1 MRPFA
6 IVRFLLPALLAASA
20 AAAQSSP
27 QRDPVEDAP
36 MRVGPFGLTPVIVI
50 RDVGRDNN
58 VFNESTDAKS
68 DFTAT
73 LSPKLDVITHPG
85 PLLLTLS
92 TTSDYIYYQK
102 YASERAAN
110 IGSSVRADF
119 TFGPVRPY
127 LSASGGNTKDRVNRE
142 IDARARHRD
151 RDYTAGT
158 RVQLYEGLF
167 VSGGVRQTS
176 ITYDEDAVFRGENL
190 AENLDKQMK
199 GVDASVGVALTP
211 LTTVSVS
218 VSKERDR
225 FDLSPERDSD
235 TLRIMP
241 TVTFSPLAMLNG
253 TAAFGYRRFTPVSP
267 LVPDYRGF
275 VANLTLGTTIHERHR
290 IDASFGRDVQYSYE
304 EADVYYVETSIQGTW
319 TWQVTGPLDLRLSG
333 SRARMHYPARE
344 LDPSTD
350 EDFATTYGAGVSWRL
365 RPTLRA
371 GVNADWRGRDS
382 ERGDDRGYDNRRIYA
397 TVTWG
402 KQ

>member
-1 MRPFA
+1 MRSSA
-6 IVRFLLPALLAASA
+6 IVRVLLAAMLLAPA
-20 AAAQSSP
+20 AAAQDP
-27 QRDPVEDAP
+27 PPRDPVDDASV
-36 MRVGPFGLTPVIVI
+36 RWGPIGLTPVINL

-58 VFNESTDAKS
+58 VFNESTSPKS

-73 LSPKLDVITHPG
+73 ISPKLDVLAHPG
-85 PLLLTLS
+85 PLLLTVS
-92 TTSDYIYYQK
+92 TTSDYIYYQT

-119 TFGPVRPY
+119 TFGPVRPSF
-127 LSASGGNTKDRVNRE
+127 SASGGNTKDRVNRE

-151 RDYTAGT
+151 RAYGAGV
-158 RVQLYEGLF
+158 RVQLVEG
-167 VSGGVRQTS
+167 VSVTGGVRQSS
-176 ITYDEDAVFRGENL
+176 ITYDEDAVFRGESL
-190 AENLDKQMK
+190 AENLDEQMRA
-199 GVDASVGVALTP
+199 VDASVGVALTP
-211 LTTVSVS
+211 LTSVS
-218 VSKERDR
+218 VAVSMERDR

-241 TVTFSPLAMLNG
+241 SVSFSPLAMLNG
-253 TAAFGYRRFTPVSP
+253 SAAFGYRRFTPLDP
-267 LVPDYRGF
+267 RVPDYRGF
-275 VANLTLGTTIHERHR
+275 VASLSLGTTLHERHR
-290 IDASFGRDVQYSYE
+290 IDAAFGRDVQYSYE

-333 SRARMHYPARE
+333 SRARMRYPTRTDAA
-344 LDPSTD
+344 TD

-371 GVNADWRGRDS
+371 GVNADWRGRES
-382 ERGDDRGYDNRRIYA
+382 ERSADREYDNRRIYA